1 MQLAVEVEQ
10 EVSEVTDH
18 LHVFQLIQVHNIKEE
33 LVEQD
38 QVHGQ
43 VIAQ

>member
-10 EVSEVTDH
+10 EVSEVMDH
-18 LHVFQLIQVHNIKEE
+18 LHVIQLIQVHNIKEE